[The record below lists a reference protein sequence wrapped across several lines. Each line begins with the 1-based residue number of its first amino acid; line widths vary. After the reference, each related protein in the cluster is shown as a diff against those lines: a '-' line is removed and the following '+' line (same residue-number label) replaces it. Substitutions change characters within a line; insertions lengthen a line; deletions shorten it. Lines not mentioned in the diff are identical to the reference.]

1 MALSPKLTIYL
12 VFWLLLLAGAFAQ
25 GSEWRPIA
33 KGPGLFFSSAK
44 QNENQHTCTIRLRE
58 EKKLRRTASDLII
71 TYRFQQVDRSRKYS
85 AHFEARDTDTVY
97 LDDCEQVLTVIASK
111 VQRW

>member
-1 MALSPKLTIYL
+1 
-12 VFWLLLLAGAFAQ
+12 
-25 GSEWRPIA
+25 
-33 KGPGLFFSSAK
+33 
-44 QNENQHTCTIRLRE
+44 
-58 EKKLRRTASDLII
+58 LRRTASDLII